1 MTDLAVHYN
10 IRRFQHFKT
19 LFCRSLLLSNMQICY
34 LVENIR
40 PTRFK
45 IVVFASFCLGEHIFT
60 EENKLTNFY
69 RIQFQIVG
77 VVNPYQKSK
86 NIKSFC
92 KTNLAF
98 AHPYVQEE
106 KLNTFENITEHSN
119 TALYI
124 VIEYNRV
131 Q

>member
-1 MTDLAVHYN
+1 MFLEA
-10 IRRFQHFKT
+10 
-19 LFCRSLLLSNMQICY
+19 
-34 LVENIR
+34 
-40 PTRFK
+40 
-45 IVVFASFCLGEHIFT
+45 
-60 EENKLTNFY
+60 NFY

-77 VVNPYQKSK
+77 VVKPYQKSK

-98 AHPYVQEE
+98 AHPYIHEE